1 MIVPPSSLCR
11 TEHLFDSNRDPLGY
25 ESIVPSK
32 LRADFTGFLE
42 PSSKVESSP
51 VCFSTPGWMSSPGR
65 MPLSRERMPLLG
77 YELSGEYESSP
88 GHEPSISQSVQ
99 QQQQQQ
105 TPSLKTPAGTT
116 NSTFIRAGR
125 VELHRSSTADVT
137 TDISFRTETKTVYV
151 CTRDNCNKRYS
162 RLQDLHR
169 HCRGFHLHDHQFKCR
184 ALGCERA
191 VRGFPRKDKRDTHE
205 KKMHIDI
212 GDGILL

>member
-11 TEHLFDSNRDPLGY
+11 TEYLFDSNRDPLGY
-25 ESIVPSK
+25 ESVVPWK

-51 VCFSTPGWMSSPGR
+51 VRFSTPGWMPTRGFMHIPGW
-65 MPLSRERMPLLG
+65 MPLSRERMPPLG
-77 YELSGEYESSP
+77 YEPSGSGY
-88 GHEPSISQSVQ
+88 EPSIGQSVQ
-99 QQQQQQ
+99 QQQQ
-105 TPSLKTPAGTT
+105 TPNLKTPAGTE
-116 NSTFIRAGR
+116 NSTFTRTGR
-125 VELHRSSTADVT
+125 VELHRSSTADLT

-162 RLQDLHR
+162 RLQDLRR
-169 HCRGFHLHDHQFKCR
+169 HCRGLHLHDHQFKCR